1 MRRTPLRTLLAL
13 LILGSFFIP
22 AAVAEEKGP
31 DSAKIVGTIFGSD
44 GKSKISGA
52 KVHAYHLSTEATFT
66 SAPTGNDGKY
76 EITGLPYGYFDLAVE
91 TPNGIFVANQ
101 VANVAPTAKAVLSFT
116 IREYGDDDDD
126 ERRAFPGAQSD
137 SSGVANVRQ
146 RLTGRDFWKS
156 PKGIA
161 VIGGSAG
168 AALLAI
174 AAGGGSDSPASATQ
188 PARQDP

>member
-1 MRRTPLRTLLAL
+1 MRRSLVRTLITL

-22 AAVAEEKGP
+22 AAVAKEKAAEG
-31 DSAKIVGTIFGSD
+31 AKILGTIFGAD

-52 KVHAYHLSTEATFT
+52 RVHAYHLSTEETFT
-66 SAPTGNDGKY
+66 SAPTGENGKY
-76 EITGLPYGYFDLAVE
+76 EITELPYGYFDLAVE
-91 TPNGIFVANQ
+91 TANGIFVANQ

-116 IREYGDDDDD
+116 IREYNEND
-126 ERRAFPGAQSD
+126 EDARRAFPGTQAD

-161 VIGGSAG
+161 IIGGSAG

-174 AAGGGSDSPASATQ
+174 AAGGGSEERTASATFPTQ
-188 PARQDP
+188 